1 MDPTDA
7 AHVLQTPDEYADFL
21 GGLSFDKRIEMIN
34 SFRCAELQGAEELR
48 ILSETVD
55 DPDLAKKFAR
65 HASDEEKHGAY
76 FGEIMQRLGVEPFDP
91 PDEPDHITIGGRLIV
106 DTLNDIEEIL
116 PARRDRRAGPGDP
129 DPHPLPGGREPRPGL
144 VRGPPTRLRGGR
156 PGDRRA
162 DRRDHRRREP
172 PRPLRARA
180 AGPVGRGGLGGRRRD
195 AQEATDAREERA
207 REWAAERLE
216 AERLREEGKL
226 SPT

>member
-116 PARRDRRAGPGDP
+116 PRRGSRPPGKGSGSGSPGPARRSRRAG
-129 DPHPLPGGREPRPGL
+129 GGSPRC
-144 VRGPPTRLRGGR
+144 R
-156 PGDRRA
+156 
-162 DRRDHRRREP
+162 
-172 PRPLRARA
+172 
-180 AGPVGRGGLGGRRRD
+180 
-195 AQEATDAREERA
+195 
-207 REWAAERLE
+207 
-216 AERLREEGKL
+216 
-226 SPT
+226 